1 MLNIHI
7 KREFKDE
14 QQLIQGKEL
23 PANAIQF
30 QEGDTLQSAFRLGF
44 GKN

>member
-23 PANAIQF
+23 PANTIQF
-30 QEGDTLQSAFRLGF
+30 QEDDTLWYTFILD
-44 GKN
+44 